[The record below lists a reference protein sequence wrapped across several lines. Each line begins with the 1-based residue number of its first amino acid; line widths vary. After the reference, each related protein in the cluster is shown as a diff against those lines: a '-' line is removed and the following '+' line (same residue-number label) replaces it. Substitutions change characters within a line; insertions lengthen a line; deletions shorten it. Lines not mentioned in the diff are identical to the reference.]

1 MGEGG
6 MREMKI
12 MDITLRDGQQCL
24 WATRMSTEEMTPIA
38 RTMDDAG
45 FSVIDLNG
53 GAAIDASVMYLGED
67 PFERIRMMSR
77 LMPKTPLNFNT
88 RGQSIFRWAQYADD
102 VAEFTLRLLRRNGIR
117 SIMAFDALNDLR
129 NIAFSIKTAKA
140 LDMFVIGA
148 VSYTISPVHTD
159 DHFIEKAKGLVALGV
174 DAVEIKDQGGI
185 LTPERARQLI
195 PAIRR
200 AVGNKAQLQLHSHC
214 TFGHG
219 IDTYLEAMKLGDDG
233 VDLLHGSSRQLAYG
247 YSLPPHD
254 AILDALA
261 EHGYSTPVSREAI
274 DEMDAYISIVAR
286 QTGRPTGKVI
296 PIQPGAIAHQVPGG
310 MLSNLKQQ
318 LDDQGQGH
326 RLPEV
331 LDEITRV
338 RADIGYP
345 IIVSPMAQYL
355 ATQAVMNVLTGRRYQ
370 IVPREIKQYVLGYY
384 GAVPGPIDPKV
395 RELIAG
401 DEEGITVAPGQ
412 LLEPMM
418 DRYRRELAPFGSDE
432 ELALKIFYS
441 PQDLEKN
448 RVALL
453 EVRHRSPTT
462 DAASF
467 LAQQLLGREKI
478 EICEVTRKSFHFSMN
493 RHADTQLAS

>member
-1 MGEGG
+1 

-88 RGQSIFRWAQYADD
+88 RGQSIFRWAQYPDD

-159 DHFIEKAKGLVALGV
+159 AHFIEKAKGLVALGV

-185 LTPERARQLI
+185 LTPERARELI

-219 IDTYLEAMKLGDDG
+219 IDTYLETMKLGDDG

-247 YSLPPHD
+247 YSLPSHD

-274 DEMDAYISIVAR
+274 NEMDAYLSVVAR

-318 LDDQGQGH
+318 LDDQGHGH

-331 LDEITRV
+331 LEEITRV

-395 RELIAG
+395 RESIAG

-418 DRYRRELAPFGSDE
+418 DRYRQELAPFGTDE

-441 PQDLEKN
+441 AQDLEKN
-448 RVALL
+448 RIARLD
-453 EVRHRSPTT
+453 VRHRSPTT

-478 EICEVTRKSFHFSMN
+478 EICEVTRKTFHFSMN
-493 RHADTQLAS
+493 RHGETKLAS